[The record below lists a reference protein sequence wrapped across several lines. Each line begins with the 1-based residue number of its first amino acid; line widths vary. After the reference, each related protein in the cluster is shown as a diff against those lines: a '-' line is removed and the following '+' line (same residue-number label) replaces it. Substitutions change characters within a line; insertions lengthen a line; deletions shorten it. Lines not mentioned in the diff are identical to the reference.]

1 MIKRIILHLSILCV
15 SSVGCNKPEILEIQ
29 YPYKLYGFNL
39 SQCHIENGKRTQ
51 DSLTRISDK
60 NYSVYL
66 VHREKER
73 LRMWTI
79 LTIIYPEWTKR
90 SKLLPNIGGRLHDKY
105 FIKPLDYDGEILW
118 DEYKSLAQSDYF
130 QSIDIKKNST
140 YRFTMHKHLKYIFK
154 SSYSQFK
161 DNAGLKRIVFHEMT
175 VDKYGEKVVGRDVI
189 VDIDYFQMS
198 ELQKF
203 SEYKFFEDAFWNL
216 YDNPDNSNKFPFKIT
231 IKEFI

>member
-1 MIKRIILHLSILCV
+1 MIKRIILHLSILCI
-15 SSVGCNKPEILEIQ
+15 SSIGCNNSEILEIQ
-29 YPYKLYGFNL
+29 CPYKIYRFNL
-39 SQCHIENGKRTQ
+39 SQCHIENGKRAQ
-51 DSLTRISDK
+51 DSLTQISDK
-60 NYSVYL
+60 DYRDHLFQS
-66 VHREKER
+66 EKR
-73 LRMWTI
+73 HNRMWAI
-79 LTIIYPEWTKR
+79 LTIIYPEWTNK

-105 FIKPLDYDGEILW
+105 FIKPLDYEGEILW
-118 DEYKSLAQSDYF
+118 DEYKSLAQSDYY

-161 DNAGLKRIVFHEMT
+161 DNEGLKKIVFHEMT
-175 VDKYGEKVVGRDVI
+175 VNKYGEKVVGRDVF

-198 ELQKF
+198 ELQKY
-203 SEYKFFEDAFWNL
+203 SEYKFFEGAFWHL